1 MDNITLKDQ
10 WNKIKD
16 NWLIVLIVVIVFLF
30 MFGGNLFGSTLGRTL
45 SVSKVDSLGI
55 VAESVAYDQGYFPP
69 PSSGDFAPE
78 VEERKITKT
87 TNIATEVERGKF
99 KDAES
104 KVLNI
109 VKSSDSILLNQ
120 NSRKTGKGRKSY
132 YTGSYSI
139 KVDTT
144 KYDSVVSQLKD
155 IGEVTSFNENTQDIT
170 AVFENLNDR
179 SATEKARLARFEK
192 LLDESTRVED
202 KIQLTDRIFNMERTI
217 KYLEDSLKN
226 QGLRVEYS
234 TISLTLNEERSDY
247 VNVVFVK
254 ISELIKG
261 FVGSL
266 NLLLKFIFY
275 IIPWAIAYY
284 LIRFIIR
291 FIKRKIQPT
300 GKIVKKI

>member
-1 MDNITLKDQ
+1 MNYITLKDQ

-16 NWLIVLIVVIVFLF
+16 NWLIVIVVVIVFLF
-30 MFGGNLFGSTLGRTL
+30 MFSGNLFGSLGRSL
-45 SVSKVDSLGI
+45 SVSKMGSLDMA
-55 VAESVAYDQGYFPP
+55 AESLAYDRGYYPP
-69 PSSGDFAPE
+69 ASSGDFAPE

-87 TNIATEVERGKF
+87 TNIATEVERGEF

-120 NSRKTGKGRKSY
+120 NSRKIGKDRKSY

-144 KYDSVVSQLKD
+144 KYDSIVSQLKD
-155 IGEVTSFNENTQDIT
+155 IGEVTSFNENTRDIT

-179 SATEKARLARFEK
+179 IATEKARLARFEK
-192 LLDESTRVED
+192 LLSESTRVED

-217 KYLEDSLKN
+217 KSLEDSLEN

-234 TISLTLNEERSDY
+234 TIYLTLNEERSDY

-266 NLLLKFIFY
+266 NLLFKFIFY
-275 IIPWAIAYY
+275 IIPWAAAYY
-284 LIRFIIR
+284 LIKFIIR
-291 FIKRKIQPT
+291 FIKRKTEPA